1 MAVRGSRPYRRSIVT
16 YATTGSNWSGDTAR
30 SRCYNKTNNAGK
42 LIVGGSFS
50 STRNV
55 DWLAIGT

>member
-1 MAVRGSRPYRRSIVT
+1 MSIPQVIVT
-16 YATTGSNWSGDTAR
+16 YATTGSNWSGDNGAIKV
-30 SRCYNKTNNAGK
+30 YNKTTTQAN